1 MAVSLTAK
9 PPLTTPAVPSVVGE
23 KVTLSV
29 QLDAATSVPLHGFE
43 PLPTAAKSPPAAQEI
58 FCTVAALL
66 VTVTVCAA
74 LVLPTAV
81 EVKVS
86 AAGETAMVT
95 LLAPESGIR
104 CGAPFTP
111 LSLIVMIPGSVPKM
125 VGENFTLM
133 VQEAPAARL

>member
-1 MAVSLTAK
+1 
-9 PPLTTPAVPSVVGE
+9 LTTPEVPFVVGE
-23 KVTLSV
+23 NVTLSV
-29 QLDAATSVPLHGFE
+29 QLDAAFSVPLHGLE
-43 PLPTAAKSPPAAQEI
+43 PPPTAAKSPPAVHEM
-58 FCTVAALL
+58 FCALAVLL

-81 EVKVS
+81 DAKVS
-86 AAGETAMVT
+86 VAGETAIVI
-95 LLAPESGIR
+95 LLAPESGMR

-133 VQEAPAARL
+133 VQEAPAARLWPAQLSVSE